1 MFDFSLTLAIPFAD
15 LPALFL
21 SRGLSMA
28 SILVVDDEL
37 SMREF
42 LTIFLEK
49 LGHSVISAANGEKA
63 MVMAQ
68 EHPVDLVISDIR
80 MPGMSGLDLLARLKA
95 QKPELAF
102 ILITAFA
109 SPEDAVLA
117 MKNGAFDY
125 ITKPFNVDEVRRIIQ
140 AALEKKQSQAA
151 EPIDD
156 FPEIIGRSPE
166 MMKIFDLIKR
176 VAPTP
181 ANVLIYGESG
191 TGKELVAQAIHNR
204 SQVAKKPF
212 VPIICSAIPETL
224 LESELF
230 GHVKGS
236 FTGAIADKP
245 GLFQLASGGT
255 AFLDEIGELTPLIQT
270 KLLRVL
276 QEREFMPVG
285 STRTVQLNARIIT
298 ATNRILEQEIIA
310 GNFREDL
317 YYRLA
322 VVPIRLPS
330 LRERAG
336 DIPLL
341 VDYFL
346 KKYSERLGTPMQPM
360 SSYGMEVLMQYD
372 FPGNVRELENII
384 ERGVAMSS
392 SNIILPD
399 NLILSSHRRKQSS
412 AAATAAAAQEP
423 ANPTAPEAARPGA
436 ALPGLGSGP
445 AAGAGAGHSPA
456 DKPEQEIFLAA
467 HSEAELYE
475 RGLDEVLE
483 QLERRLILHALAKAD
498 NSKTRAAELL
508 KLSFRSLR
516 YKTKKLGID

>member
-1 MFDFSLTLAIPFAD
+1 
-15 LPALFL
+15 
-21 SRGLSMA
+21 MA

-42 LTIFLEK
+42 LSIFLEK
-49 LGHSVISAANGEKA
+49 EGHTVLTADSGEEA
-63 MVMAQ
+63 LLIARQ
-68 EHPVDLVISDIR
+68 EQIDLAISDIR
-80 MPGMSGLDLLARLKA
+80 MPGMGGLELLSRLKVL
-95 QKPELAF
+95 QPDLAF

-109 SPEDAVLA
+109 SPDDAVLA

-125 ITKPFNVDEVRRIIQ
+125 ITKPFRVDEVRRIVR
-140 AALEKKQSQAA
+140 AALDRKGDKAAQSC
-151 EPIDD
+151 DT
-156 FPEIIGRSPE
+156 FPEIIGQSPE
-166 MMKIFDLIKR
+166 MLKIFDLIRR

-204 SQVAKKPF
+204 SQVAGKPF

-230 GHVKGS
+230 GHAKGS
-236 FTGAIADKP
+236 FTGAIADKS

-255 AFLDEIGELTPLIQT
+255 AFLDEIGELTPIIQT

-276 QEREFMPVG
+276 QEREYMPVG
-285 STRTVQLNARIIT
+285 STKTLQLNARIIT

-322 VVPIRLPS
+322 VVPMRVPP
-330 LRERAG
+330 LRERSG

-346 KKYSERLGTPMQPM
+346 RKYSRLLGKEVQTI

-384 ERGVAMSS
+384 ERGVAMEA

-399 NLILSSHRRKQSS
+399 NLVLSSHRKKKEQGQ
-412 AAATAAAAQEP
+412 AAAPATGERADTPPPEP
-423 ANPTAPEAARPGA
+423 RPEPEALFIAAR
-436 ALPGLGSGP
+436 
-445 AAGAGAGHSPA
+445 
-456 DKPEQEIFLAA
+456 
-467 HSEAELYE
+467 SEEELFE
-475 RGLDEVLE
+475 RGLEEVLE
-483 QLERRLILHALAKAD
+483 DVERRIIRHTLAKVD

-508 KLSFRSLR
+508 KLGFRSLR